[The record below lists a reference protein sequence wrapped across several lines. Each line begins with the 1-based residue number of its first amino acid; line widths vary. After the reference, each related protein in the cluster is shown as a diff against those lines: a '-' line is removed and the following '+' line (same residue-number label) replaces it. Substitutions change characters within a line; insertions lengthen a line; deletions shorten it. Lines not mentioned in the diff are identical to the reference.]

1 MQRKNWPTARN
12 WWSGRV
18 RAFHLI
24 WLSWP
29 RNESSENRSKDYVSD
44 VNIYWS
50 TSKHLGSWKKQQ
62 PWRYICIH
70 IHFIYIIW
78 GYSVHSI
85 DRMLRLYS
93 CYEMKIESHSETV
106 LRCDIA
112 KWNKNQKQGSST
124 EWHKKKLHQ
133 KIVKAYARKCWKR
146 TEQKFKT
153 IPWDSTLLSMIVE
166 RDNPAKNH
174 VRKLPNASVFHF
186 IVITKHSHRHY
197 LNNGPHSVRA
207 QTLNRSMVPDE
218 EVVSTYRNTLLR
230 FGRAQSV
237 KIVNA
242 VVQSKNHSL

>member
-124 EWHKKKLHQ
+124 EWHKKNFTKKSWKPMLGSVGREPNKNLKQFHEIVHCYRWSLKGTIRR
-133 KIVKAYARKCWKR
+133 KIMCGNFRMQAY
-146 TEQKFKT
+146 
-153 IPWDSTLLSMIVE
+153 
-166 RDNPAKNH
+166 
-174 VRKLPNASVFHF
+174 F
-186 IVITKHSHRHY
+186 IS
-197 LNNGPHSVRA
+197 
-207 QTLNRSMVPDE
+207 
-218 EVVSTYRNTLLR
+218 
-230 FGRAQSV
+230 
-237 KIVNA
+237 
-242 VVQSKNHSL
+242 